1 MADDEPLRP
10 FEETHPHLK
19 TFVEFLND
27 FNKETER
34 GAVLS
39 ATAYID
45 HLLERTLAAF
55 LIANDSGFNLTNGF
69 NAPLGTFSARIAAC
83 HAMGL
88 ISEQEFKE
96 CNLLRKIRNRFAHE
110 IRLSFRDAE
119 LIGLCS
125 SLTYSARPYG
135 EVKVDTRS
143 KFTTAA
149 VALIMNLINRPHYV
163 SERALKHENWPY

>member
-1 MADDEPLRP
+1 M
-10 FEETHPHLK
+10 
-19 TFVEFLND
+19 
-27 FNKETER
+27 
-34 GAVLS
+34 S

-45 HLLERTLAAF
+45 HLLERTLVAF
-55 LIANDSGFNLTNGF
+55 LIPNDSGFNLTSGF
-69 NAPLGTFSARIAAC
+69 NAPLGTFSARIVAC

-96 CNLLRKIRNRFAHE
+96 CNQLRKIRNKFAHE
-110 IRLSFRDAE
+110 IRLSFKDAE

-143 KFTTAA
+143 RFTTAA
-149 VALIMNLINRPHYV
+149 VAVIMNLFNRPHYMG
-163 SERALKHENWPY
+163 ERALKYENWRY